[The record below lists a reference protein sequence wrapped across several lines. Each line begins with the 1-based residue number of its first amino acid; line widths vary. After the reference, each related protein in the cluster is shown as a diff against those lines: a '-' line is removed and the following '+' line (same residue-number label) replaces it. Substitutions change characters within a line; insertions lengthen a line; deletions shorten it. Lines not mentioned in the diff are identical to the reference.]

1 MLKNLLNQEGFFMSL
16 FLGFKI
22 KIFTMMAKKA
32 INKIVLI
39 MKLSSNSKIPAI
51 RKKAAKTAV
60 ANNIDLSLIYIPV

>member
-1 MLKNLLNQEGFFMSL
+1 
-16 FLGFKI
+16 
-22 KIFTMMAKKA
+22 MMAKKA

-51 RKKAAKTAV
+51 KKKAVRSAV